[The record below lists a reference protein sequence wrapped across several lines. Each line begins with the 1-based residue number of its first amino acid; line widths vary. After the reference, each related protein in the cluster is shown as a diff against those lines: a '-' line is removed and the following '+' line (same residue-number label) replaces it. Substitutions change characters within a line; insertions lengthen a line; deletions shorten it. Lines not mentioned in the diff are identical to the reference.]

1 MKRNF
6 QTVMPY
12 IFSEEGGYADNPAG
26 PGGAT
31 NMGITIN
38 TLSAWEGRQVS
49 PQDVKELTQATAT
62 QIYQVE
68 FWNKIDGNDLPSGV
82 DYALFDFAVNSG
94 PGRAAKTLQKIL
106 AMPEDGIIGAQ
117 TVAAAAARSPEGI
130 INALCDA
137 RAAWL
142 RGLSTAA
149 TFGNGWLARVERVRA
164 RALALAATPPAITQP
179 ADPAGNPSP
188 KARQA
193 DIAFTSAL
201 KHPEALGTM
210 GSVASGL
217 AAIATGNGPV
227 QYALA
232 IVMVACAGVG
242 LWYFVRRVRSEP

>member
-12 IFSEEGGYADNPAG
+12 IFSEEGGYADNPAD

-188 KARQA
+188 KPGRPILPLHRRSNTRKHWARWAASPPAWRRLQRA
-193 DIAFTSAL
+193 MGQFNMHWQSLWLLAPAW
-201 KHPEALGTM
+201 AYGT
-210 GSVASGL
+210 L
-217 AAIATGNGPV
+217 
-227 QYALA
+227 
-232 IVMVACAGVG
+232 CGV
-242 LWYFVRRVRSEP
+242 

>member
-12 IFSEEGGYADNPAG
+12 IFSEEGGYADNPAD

-117 TVAAAAARSPEGI
+117 TVAAAAARSPEGSSTHYAMH
-130 INALCDA
+130 ALPGCADYPLRQPSETA
-137 RAAWL
+137 GLPAW
-142 RGLSTAA
+142 
-149 TFGNGWLARVERVRA
+149 NGCAPVRS
-164 RALALAATPPAITQP
+164 RLPPRRPPSPNRQIPQATPAPRPGRPILPLHRRSNTRKHWARWAASPPAWRRLQRAMGQFNMHWQSLWLLAP
-179 ADPAGNPSP
+179 AWAY
-188 KARQA
+188 
-193 DIAFTSAL
+193 
-201 KHPEALGTM
+201 GT
-210 GSVASGL
+210 L
-217 AAIATGNGPV
+217 
-227 QYALA
+227 
-232 IVMVACAGVG
+232 CGV
-242 LWYFVRRVRSEP
+242 

>member
-12 IFSEEGGYADNPAG
+12 IFSEEGGYADNPAD

-117 TVAAAAARSPEGI
+117 TVAAAAARSPEGSSTHYAMH
-130 INALCDA
+130 ALPGCADYPLRQPSETA
-137 RAAWL
+137 GLPAWNGCAPVRSRL
-142 RGLSTAA
+142 PPRRPPSPNQQIPQATPAPSPAGRYCLYIGAQTPGSIGHDGQRRLRPGGDCNGQWASSICTGNRYGCLRRRGLMVLCAA
-149 TFGNGWLARVERVRA
+149 CE
-164 RALALAATPPAITQP
+164 
-179 ADPAGNPSP
+179 
-188 KARQA
+188 K
-193 DIAFTSAL
+193 
-201 KHPEALGTM
+201 
-210 GSVASGL
+210 
-217 AAIATGNGPV
+217 
-227 QYALA
+227 
-232 IVMVACAGVG
+232 
-242 LWYFVRRVRSEP
+242 

>member
-12 IFSEEGGYADNPAG
+12 IFSEEGGYADNPAD

-117 TVAAAAARSPEGI
+117 TVAAAAARSPSPNRQI
-130 INALCDA
+130 PQ
-137 RAAWL
+137 
-142 RGLSTAA
+142 
-149 TFGNGWLARVERVRA
+149 
-164 RALALAATPPAITQP
+164 ATPAPRPGRPILPLHRRSNTRKHWARWAASPPAWRRLQRAMGQFNMHWQSLWLLAP
-179 ADPAGNPSP
+179 AWAY
-188 KARQA
+188 
-193 DIAFTSAL
+193 
-201 KHPEALGTM
+201 GT
-210 GSVASGL
+210 L
-217 AAIATGNGPV
+217 
-227 QYALA
+227 
-232 IVMVACAGVG
+232 CGV
-242 LWYFVRRVRSEP
+242 